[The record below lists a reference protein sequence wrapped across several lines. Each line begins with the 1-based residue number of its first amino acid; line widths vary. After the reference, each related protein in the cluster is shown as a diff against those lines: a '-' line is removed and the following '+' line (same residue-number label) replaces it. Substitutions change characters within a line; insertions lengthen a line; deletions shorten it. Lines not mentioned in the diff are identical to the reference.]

1 MTFHFSIEYK
11 TQWGEELRVIING
24 KEYELNTFDGAI
36 WAADIKLKS
45 AEIGDKLSYQYAVY
59 RDGQL
64 IWTEWAVYVLQEVH
78 AGVLMPFRHR
88 K

>member
-36 WAADIKLKS
+36 WAADIELK
-45 AEIGDKLSYQYAVY
+45 
-59 RDGQL
+59 
-64 IWTEWAVYVLQEVH
+64 W
-78 AGVLMPFRHR
+78 
-88 K
+88 